1 MGGPIPTDLKPGEGS
16 IEVHEEDLQILA
28 KSLDP
33 RKVTA
38 ALKKFRFIAR
48 TEALQH
54 RFIEA
59 EGLLYVMTCLTRYM
73 WNPAVCRE
81 ACNLLGGFT
90 AQHSCHAQL
99 IREGVLDVLFSLTL
113 THSKPALENEEEVE
127 ILLTAVEVKAS
138 GKTYFPGH
146 PWGSAWEFCRELGS
160 YGLEAVANFT
170 SNEDKA
176 IRKSCVE
183 KGAERMSALV
193 NDVILKENKT
203 LTPSQIHRLQLN
215 GHRLRANLEKLC
227 HADSWDAM
235 GKRNQRYW
243 LKKEVYPMTKRGD
256 PTWKPPK

>member
-1 MGGPIPTDLKPGEGS
+1 MGGEIPSDLKPTEGS
-16 IEVHEEDLQILA
+16 IVVKEADLQVLA

-38 ALKKFRFIAR
+38 ALQKFRFIAR
-48 TEALQH
+48 TETLQH

-113 THSKPALENEEEVE
+113 THSKPALDQETEVE
-127 ILLTAVEVKAS
+127 ILLTAVE
-138 GKTYFPGH
+138 
-146 PWGSAWEFCRELGS
+146 
-160 YGLEAVANFT
+160 AVANFT
-170 SNEDKA
+170 ANADKE
-176 IRKSCVE
+176 IRAACVE

-193 NDVILKENKT
+193 NDVILKENKN
-203 LTPSQIHRLQLN
+203 LTPSQVHRLQLN
-215 GHRLRANLEKLC
+215 GRRLRENLEKLC
-227 HADSWDAM
+227 KADSWEDM

-243 LKKEVYPMTKRGD
+243 LKREVYPMTKRGD

>member
-127 ILLTAVEVKAS
+127 ILLTAVE
-138 GKTYFPGH
+138 
-146 PWGSAWEFCRELGS
+146 
-160 YGLEAVANFT
+160 AVANFT